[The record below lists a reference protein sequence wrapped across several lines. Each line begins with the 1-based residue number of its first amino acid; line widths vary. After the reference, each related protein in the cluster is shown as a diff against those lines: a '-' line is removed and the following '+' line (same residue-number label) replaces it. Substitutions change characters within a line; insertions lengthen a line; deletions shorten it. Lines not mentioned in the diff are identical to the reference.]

1 MEPNSTELEKKPI
14 LSKQAHLSNLVSSN
28 ITIYPLVHFG
38 GNYACSLLII
48 MEILEDLGYSSIKKI
63 FISGK
68 FRVRI
73 YLRSAECISACYVGF
88 QSREGT
94 VYVKRKFFSISNEL
108 ET

>member
-1 MEPNSTELEKKPI
+1 MEPNSTELEKNPV
-14 LSKQAHLSNLVSSN
+14 LSKEADLSSLVSN
-28 ITIYPLVHFG
+28 ITIYLLVHFG
-38 GNYACSLLII
+38 GNYAFSLLIT
-48 MEILEDLGYSSIKKI
+48 MEILEGLGCSSIKII

-68 FRVRI
+68 IRVRI

-94 VYVKRKFFSISNEL
+94 DNVKSKFFSTSNEL